1 MGFVEDFFVTMQTY
15 NETILPITLIA
26 YLLGIFAIYLC
37 ANRSRRSSKVVSLI
51 LAFLWFWSGIVFH
64 IVFYGPVNVEIL
76 GQTMSGVWYGSGVL
90 FLVQGLLF
98 LVLGV
103 GKSSLSF
110 GLTEDAYSIT
120 GAIVVTYALMLYPL
134 IGLLTGFNYPRYPLF
149 GAPCP
154 VNIFSVGVLLWA
166 DRKVPSYAAIIPL
179 IWSVMGLMPVL
190 VLSVWADIGLILSG
204 IIGVPLILFHN
215 RKLD

>member
-1 MGFVEDFFVTMQTY
+1 MGFVEDFFVTLQTY

-37 ANRSRRSSKVVSLI
+37 ASRSGRSSKMVSLI

-64 IVFYGPVNVEIL
+64 IVFYGPVDVEIL
-76 GQTMSGVWYGSGVL
+76 GQMMSGVWYVSGVL

-103 GKSSLSF
+103 AKSSLSF
-110 GLTEDAYSIT
+110 GLTEDSYSIT
-120 GAIVVTYALMLYPL
+120 GAIAVTYALMFYPL
-134 IGLLTGFNYPRYPLF
+134 IGLLTGYNYPRYPLF

-166 DRKVPSYAAIIPL
+166 DRKVPSYVAIIPL

-190 VLSVWADIGLILSG
+190 VLGVWADIGLILSG